1 MLGGCAR
8 AWVRSQQ
15 GHSPANKV
23 LAGENRLKLAEKKVR
38 EPTNP
43 MDSNSPQPTE
53 IKLHQK
59 SRVMEL
65 AFSDGSRFEL
75 SFELLRVYSPSA
87 EVRGHGP
94 GQEVLQVGKREV
106 EISALEPVGNY
117 AVQPTFSDGH
127 STGLYSWDYLF
138 WLGTNR
144 DSLWQQYLE
153 RLKGAGASREPGAA
167 PFEQRPQSK

>member
-23 LAGENRLKLAEKKVR
+23 LAGENRLELADKNAR

-87 EVRGHGP
+87 AVRGHGP

-127 STGLYSWDYLF
+127 STGLYSWDYLY

-144 DSLWQQYLE
+144 DSLWQQYLV
-153 RLKGAGASREPGAA
+153 RLKEAGASREAGAA